1 MSEEKSL
8 NFIEEIISNDIAEG
22 KYKSILTRFPPEPN
36 GYLHIG
42 HAKSICLN
50 FGLANRFGGTTNL
63 RFDDT
68 NPATEDTEY
77 VDSIKADVQWLGFNW
92 VKECYASD
100 YFDQLYTY
108 AIQLIE
114 KGLAYVDDS
123 SPEEI
128 ALQKGTP
135 TVPGTGNEFRNRTIA
150 ENLAL
155 FTAMKEGKFANGAK
169 VLRAKIDLASPN
181 MQMRDPLLYRIK
193 RAKHHRTG
201 DTWCIYPMYD
211 FAHGQSDSIENI
223 THSICTLEFI
233 PHRPLYDWGI
243 AQLEIFPSKQYEFAR
258 LNMTYT
264 IMSKRKLLQLVVEGF
279 VNSWDDPRMPTISG
293 MRRRGYTPESIRD
306 FCDRIGIAKRENI
319 IDFSL
324 LEFCAREHLNKIAQR
339 RMVVTNPVKLIIT
352 NYEQTEE
359 MLSSENNPE
368 DIEGGVRQVPFSNE
382 LWIER
387 DDFMEEPTKKYF
399 RLGLD
404 LMVRLKSAYIIK
416 CDRFEKDEFGK
427 VQIIYA
433 SYFANSKSGA
443 DTSGLHVKGT
453 LHWVS
458 AKHAVPVILN
468 EYDRLFSVEDVA
480 NAEGDFKD
488 YINPNSLHTI
498 TTAWGEPALLNDTS
512 DMRFQ
517 FIRKGYFYQDTN
529 SAKDKLV
536 FNRTVTLKDAWA
548 KEQKK

>member
-8 NFIEEIISNDIAEG
+8 NFIEEIISNDLAEG
-22 KYKSILTRFPPEPN
+22 KCKSILTRFPPEPN

-50 FGLANRFGGTTNL
+50 FGLATRFGGATNL

-68 NPATEDTEY
+68 NPAKEEIEY
-77 VDSIKADVQWLGFNW
+77 VDSIKADVQWLGFKW

-100 YFDQLYTY
+100 YFDQLYAY

-135 TVPGTGNEFRNRTIA
+135 TMAGTGNDFRNRTIA

-155 FTAMKEGKFANGAK
+155 FTEMKEGKFADGTK

-181 MQMRDPLLYRIK
+181 MHMRDPLLYRIK
-193 RAKHHRTG
+193 RATHHRTG
-201 DTWCIYPMYD
+201 DAWCIYPMYD
-211 FAHGQSDSIENI
+211 FAHGQSDAIENI

-233 PHRPLYDWGI
+233 PHRPLYEWGI
-243 AQLEIFPSKQYEFAR
+243 AQLGIFPSKQYEFAR

-264 IMSKRKLLQLVVEGF
+264 IMSKRKLLQLVTEGH
-279 VNSWDDPRMPTISG
+279 VTSWDDPRMPTISG

-306 FCDRIGIAKRENI
+306 FCERIGIAKRENI

-324 LEFCAREHLNKIAQR
+324 LEFCVREHLNKVAQR
-339 RMVVTNPVKLIIT
+339 RMVVTDSVKLIIT
-352 NYEQTEE
+352 NYAQPEE

-368 DIEGGVRQVPFSNE
+368 DAKGGVRQVPFSNE

-399 RLGLD
+399 RLGPD

-416 CDRFEKDEFGK
+416 CDRFEKDAAGK

-433 SYFANSKSGA
+433 SYFDNSKSGA

-458 AKHAVPVILN
+458 AKHAVPVVLN

-488 YINPNSLHTI
+488 YINPNSLKTTTI
-498 TTAWGEPALLNDTS
+498 AWGEPALLNDAPE
-512 DMRFQ
+512 MRFQ
-517 FIRKGYFYQDTN
+517 FLRKGYFYQDTT
-529 SAKDKLV
+529 SSKDKLV